1 MMIMSKTVKF
11 FDGDGIFGI
20 AAAIAEIC
28 VKTMDDQLIYFSEE
42 WTAEA
47 GDDMLFCAS
56 NESWLALEEAIAET
70 DDGDKVDELSA
81 HRDELFHAFSKGNV
95 EFYRHS
101 WEAELKA
108 MITDI
113 LRRNGYDDPTEADE

>member
-1 MMIMSKTVKF
+1 MMMMSKTVKF

-28 VKTMDDQLIYFSEE
+28 VKTDDGQLVYLSAE
-42 WTAEA
+42 WTEEA

-56 NESWLALEEAIAET
+56 NESWLALEEAIAEA
-70 DDGDKVDELSA
+70 DDDNKVDELSA
-81 HRDELFHAFSKGNV
+81 HRDELFHALPDIIFGLHKLT
-95 EFYRHS
+95 

-108 MITDI
+108 MISDI